1 MKHVV
6 IADDS
11 ATARMLIRRCLEIA
25 GLADAEFV
33 EVANGQEALVVMK
46 QSRPDLLVTDLTMP
60 DMDGVTLL
68 RSMAAS
74 PRLNGI
80 PTMVVSSQTNP
91 QVDQELKQ
99 LGVKAVL
106 PKPVNPAVVAEAFG
120 QLEIMGDEDA
130 E

>member
-11 ATARMLIRRCLEIA
+11 ATARMFIRRCLEIA